1 MTGVIQALQRAAGIV
16 AGLVLLAAAL
26 MFASVLLALAA
37 AFAIVIGAWLWWR
50 TRALRR
56 EAREN
61 QPAVIEG
68 EYRIEQETARLDE
81 SRR

>member
-1 MTGVIQALQRAAGIV
+1 MTRVIQVLQRAV
-16 AGLVLLAAAL
+16 ALAVGLVLLAAAL
-26 MFASVLLALAA
+26 VYASLLLALAA

-61 QPAVIEG
+61 RAAVIEG
-68 EYRIEQETARLDE
+68 EYRIERETERLE
-81 SRR
+81 EPRR